1 MVGLSLG
8 LFQSASFETERL
20 TLRSADADLMETKCP
35 LSPAI
40 SLERRQVPDTLERQC
55 LHCWLIPK
63 KINRPTTYSSY
74 AVIHTQ
80 INLIN
85 SNR

>member
-1 MVGLSLG
+1 MNQLCGLLFGHVVGLSLG

-40 SLERRQVPDTLERQC
+40 SLERRQVLDILERLC
-55 LHCWLIPK
+55 LHCWLIPGK
-63 KINRPTTYSSY
+63 N
-74 AVIHTQ
+74 
-80 INLIN
+80 
-85 SNR
+85 